1 MHAYEGWKTQFQGR
15 CEDCTVGTHY
25 FSETA
30 RALYSHTIYTVKS
43 LLALM
48 LSSDAAGTPHFFG
61 SVGQPL
67 RFLQKSCCR
76 TLAAFCLLPS
86 TQHTP
91 SVAPISPMEPPFE
104 EMHQNEFSSICF
116 SRLPFGDFPE
126 LFLCPDIIPLSSVL
140 QQRKKH
146 KILKNL

>member
-1 MHAYEGWKTQFQGR
+1 MLMRAERLSVGGDVRTSPLGLILAGPTAGALCNR
-15 CEDCTVGTHY
+15 TVY
-25 FSETA
+25 A
-30 RALYSHTIYTVKS
+30 VKS
-43 LLALM
+43 LCALM
-48 LSSDAAGTPHFFG
+48 LNSDAARTPHFFG

-76 TLAAFCLLPS
+76 RLAAFWLVPS
-86 TQHTP
+86 TQQTP

-104 EMHQNEFSSICF
+104 ERHENGFSSLYF
-116 SRLPFGDFPE
+116 PRLPFGDFPE
-126 LFLCPDIIPLSSVL
+126 LFLCPNRTLSSVM